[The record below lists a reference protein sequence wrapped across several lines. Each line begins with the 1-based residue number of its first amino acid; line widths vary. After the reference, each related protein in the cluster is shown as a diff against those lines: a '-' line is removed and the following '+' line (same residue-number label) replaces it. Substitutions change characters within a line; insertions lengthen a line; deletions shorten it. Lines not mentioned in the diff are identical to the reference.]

1 MLHNLPLVLKGGV
14 IVRMVLG
21 LSSGI
26 FMPPAWRDV
35 SPGGPSVIV
44 DAIPVVA
51 IGARPVRRGSR
62 SQSLRYVGDVA
73 VEVNLW
79 HPGEASNADPG
90 AQVGVA
96 KREETKRRGRYRRWP
111 AI

>member
-1 MLHNLPLVLKGGV
+1 MLHNSPLVLKGGV

-21 LSSGI
+21 SSSGI

-44 DAIPVVA
+44 DAISVVA
-51 IGARPVRRGSR
+51 IGTRPVRWGSR

-73 VEVNLW
+73 VEVKY
-79 HPGEASNADPG
+79 G
-90 AQVGVA
+90 
-96 KREETKRRGRYRRWP
+96 TRGS
-111 AI
+111 